1 MSHLSFW
8 LSPERGYGLPRLIGC
23 TRLLSWFG
31 AVGLLAILLSS
42 WGFAEAQD
50 PLSATLS
57 GTVAD
62 ATGAVIPGA
71 HVRLIPPRGVSAKPQ
86 FKTTDNFGAFSFLTP
101 PGSYTVQVEAPN
113 FVIFE
118 SRPIAL
124 KPNGVVRLP
133 VRLVVAGQAEEIS
146 VDPHGN
152 STDPANNGSALV
164 FEGDR
169 LALLSDD
176 NATLQQQLRALAGP
190 GLSSGGPQF
199 YINGFSGGN
208 LPPKS
213 SIRSIRINAN
223 PFSASYDSLGFGRVE
238 IQTKPGTDEFHGAL
252 NFFGTDQPF
261 NARNPY
267 TTLQPPYHQFQT
279 DGNLNGPINKKTSFF
294 ASENIQLLANN
305 AVVNAVDPANTA
317 ATFSEALP
325 APQRTDTYSFRVDRQ
340 FSPNNFAYLRNEWSR
355 THITNSGIAPLVLPD
370 AAFSSNLLT
379 NTLQGSDTE
388 VIGAHAVDETRFQYI
403 RTRNRQDPNSTAPSL
418 VVEGSFQAG
427 GNPAQALRDNQD
439 RYELQNLFEW
449 DHGKHSLHAGFRF
462 RELRD
467 ANVSTANF
475 NGQYTFASLA
485 NYNAAQ
491 AALQAAPNGTGV
503 PGASQFNITAGKP
516 SARLFSDDIG
526 LYAEDDWK
534 LTKNIMLSYGL
545 RFESESA
552 IPDHVDPAPRLGI
565 AWAVH
570 RGKAAEPFVTLH
582 GGYGIFYDRFSAA
595 NLLQAIRQNGTS
607 EIAYFVQNPD
617 FYPQIPPTTALTA
630 TEPTIYRVNPHL
642 RSSYQQVGNFSVDR
656 AIGKLGSTSTT
667 LLIMHGSHNYLSQN
681 VNAPFPGTYN
691 PAIPGSGVRP
701 LGTMQNIYQFNSD
714 SNDNEQVLFN
724 STNLQ
729 LTKRLFLFGFYVL
742 DHERNES
749 AGSTAFPSNQY
760 NVAADYARASNN
772 HLQTVFAGLV
782 WSLPHGFQL
791 QPFFNAH
798 SGAPFDITTGTDL
811 NGDTLYNDRP
821 AFATDMT
828 RSSVV
833 RTAFGN
839 FDTAPLPNLHLIPRN
854 YATAPGFAWLDL
866 QAGKDF
872 HIGPR
877 PNAEAATSTGNG
889 KPAPAPK
896 KAERP
901 WDLKFQVEAQNV
913 LNRNNPGLPI
923 GVLSSPYFGRSLSLA
938 NDFSPLTASNRTIL
952 LQSFFTF

>member
-1 MSHLSFW
+1 M
-8 LSPERGYGLPRLIGC
+8 IGC

-31 AVGLLAILLSS
+31 AIGLLTIFLSS
-42 WGFAEAQD
+42 LGLAGAQD

-62 ATGAVIPGA
+62 ATGALIPGA
-71 HVRLIPPRGVSAKPQ
+71 HVRLIPPRGAQAKPQ
-86 FKTTDNFGAFSFLTP
+86 SKTTDDSGSFTLQAP
-101 PGSYTVQVEAPN
+101 PGTYTVQVEAPN

-118 SRPIAL
+118 SRPVTL
-124 KPNGVVRLP
+124 KPNTAVRLP
-133 VRLVVAGQAEEIS
+133 VRLAVAGRAEEIS
-146 VDPHGN
+146 VDPNGN
-152 STDPANNGSALV
+152 STDPADNGSALV

-169 LALLSDD
+169 LNLLSDD
-176 NATLQQQLRALAGP
+176 NATLQQQLSALAGS
-190 GLSSGGPQF
+190 GLGGSGPQF
-199 YINGFSGGN
+199 YINGFSGGK

-223 PFSASYDSLGFGRVE
+223 PFTASYDSLGSGRVE
-238 IQTKPGTDEFHGAL
+238 IQTEPGTDKLHGAL
-252 NFFGTDQPF
+252 NFSGTDQPF
-261 NARNPY
+261 NAGNPY

-279 DGNLNGPINKKTSFF
+279 DGNLNGPIGRKTSFF
-294 ASENIQLLANN
+294 ASEYLQLLANN
-305 AVVNAVDPANTA
+305 AVVNAVDPANTGV
-317 ATFSEALP
+317 TLSQALP
-325 APQRTDTYSFRVDRQ
+325 APQRTDTYSLRIDRQ

-355 THITNSGIAPLVLPD
+355 THIINSGIAPLVLPD
-370 AAFSSNLLT
+370 AAFSSDILT

-388 VIGAHAVDETRFQYI
+388 VIGPHAVDETRFQYI

-439 RYELQNLFEW
+439 RYELQNLFEF
-449 DHGKHSLHAGFRF
+449 DHGKHSLRAGFRF

-485 NYNAAQ
+485 DYNAAQ
-491 AALQAAPNGTGV
+491 AALQATQAAPSNGMGV
-503 PGASQFNITAGKP
+503 PGASQFNITAGQP
-516 SARLFSDDIG
+516 NARLFSDDIG
-526 LYAEDDWK
+526 LYAEDVWK
-534 LTKNIMLSYGL
+534 LTKNVTFDYGL

-570 RGKAAEPFVTLH
+570 RGQAANPFVTLR
-582 GGYGIFYDRFSAA
+582 GGYGIFYDRFPAA

-607 EIAYFVQNPD
+607 EIGYFVQDPS
-617 FYPQIPPTTALTA
+617 FYPKIPPTAALTA
-630 TEPTIYRVNPHL
+630 TEPTIYRVDPHL
-642 RSSYQQVGNFSVDR
+642 RSSYQQVGELSVDR
-656 AIGKLGSTSTT
+656 AIGNRGTTSTG
-667 LLIMHGSHNYLSQN
+667 LYVKHGSHNFLSQN
-681 VNAPFPGTYN
+681 VNAPLPGTYN
-691 PAIPGSGVRP
+691 TAMAGSGVRP
-701 LGTMQNIYQFNSD
+701 LGTAQNIYQFNSD
-714 SNDNEQVLFN
+714 SNSNEQIFFN
-724 STNLQ
+724 TTNLQ
-729 LTKRLFLFGFYVL
+729 LTKKVYFFSFYAI

-760 NVAADYARASNN
+760 NVAADYARASGN
-772 HLQTVFAGLV
+772 HLQTIFAGLI

-791 QPFFNAH
+791 QPFFSAH

-828 RSSVV
+828 RGSVV
-833 RTAFGN
+833 RTPFGN
-839 FDTAPLPNLHLIPRN
+839 FDTAPLPNQRIIPRN
-854 YATAPGFAWLDL
+854 YGHAPGFAWLDI

-877 PNAEAATSTGNG
+877 SHTDTAAAATTTGG
-889 KPAPAPK
+889 KPASASK

-923 GVLSSPYFGRSLSLA
+923 GVLSSPYFGHSLSLA